1 MIKGLFIAVILMI
14 PIIIASISKRI
25 KNKKKKKVIA
35 LQADRI
41 MALWGSSLETAK
53 HEDKAM
59 FLSACYITNRHNT
72 KLDGILI
79 NKYVCAELILFS
91 AIIIDKYSNSHLA
104 DRMSRVLE
112 ECFDI
117 HGKELDASKE
127 RTIYLQSIYLN
138 QGYEKLTFEIK
149 KRVNQYIQ
157 GKTFD
162 TLNENDTIFLQIDNE
177 KKKKNMQELTDTI
190 SDIIELINSE
200 FRTNVLSNK

>member
-79 NKYVCAELILFS
+79 N

-104 DRMSRVLE
+104 DRISRVLE

-190 SDIIELINSE
+190 SDIIELINSG
-200 FRTNVLSNK
+200 FRTNVLSSK